1 MRTPAALLLAAT
13 VLVLATTA
21 SAKIV
26 PGYTKCSRVAV
37 GKGAKA
43 KVAVRRVSCAKGHAV
58 ARGYYAAVGGTP
70 DGHNAD
76 GSIYFA
82 VEGFHCS
89 TGLGG
94 SQGFCSHRDQ
104 KVLLSVRTDDAWPY

>member
-1 MRTPAALLLAAT
+1 MRGLSALLVAAT

-21 SAKIV
+21 AAKLV
-26 PGYTKCSRVAV
+26 PGYTKCARVAV
-37 GKGAKA
+37 GKSAKA
-43 KVAVRRVSCAKGHAV
+43 KVAVRRTSCAEGRTV